1 MKQAKLKN
9 MIKGW
14 FVGDFEPTLIKTRDV
29 EVAVKEYQ
37 KGDYEGRHHHRLAT
51 EITVIC
57 SGRVRMN
64 GIEYVKG
71 DIVIVEPLESTD
83 FEALENT
90 IATVVKYPGA
100 SNDKYEGGLS

>member
-1 MKQAKLKN
+1 
-9 MIKGW
+9 
-14 FVGDFEPTLIKTRDV
+14 
-29 EVAVKEYQ
+29 
-37 KGDYEGRHHHRLAT
+37 
-51 EITVIC
+51 
-57 SGRVRMN
+57 MN